1 MPDRTDAVPWVVT
14 FDVSANADRRA
25 INRLLAGYGPRVLY
39 TVYEIG
45 ADRAE
50 LDRILDR
57 AGEHLRPGDHL
68 LAVPH
73 CARCRSVHLG
83 GTVEDAAPLGWV
95 TG

>member
-1 MPDRTDAVPWVVT
+1 MTGQANAVPWVVT
-14 FDVSANADRRA
+14 FDVSSNAGRRA
-25 INRLLAGYGPRVLY
+25 VNRLLAGYGPRVLY

-68 LAVPH
+68 LAVPQ
-73 CARCRSVHLG
+73 CARCRLACRG
-83 GTVEDAAPLGWV
+83 GTIEAAAPLGWV